1 MMMNTRRALL
11 RIAIALV
18 ISVALNCVLFAAA
31 SSYPRQENLS
41 RIESIANALLM
52 PAGELTA
59 WLVPGHTGTQVVVSI
74 VISIAIYTAV
84 AWVTISLPA
93 WWQRRG

>member
-1 MMMNTRRALL
+1 MNTRGQLL

-18 ISVALNCVLFAAA
+18 ISVALNCVLLAVA
-31 SSYPRQENLS
+31 SATDPRQENLS
-41 RIESIANALLM
+41 RIESIADALLM

-59 WLVPGHTGTQVVVSI
+59 WLAPGHTGTQVVVSI

-84 AWVTISLPA
+84 AWVTISLPV